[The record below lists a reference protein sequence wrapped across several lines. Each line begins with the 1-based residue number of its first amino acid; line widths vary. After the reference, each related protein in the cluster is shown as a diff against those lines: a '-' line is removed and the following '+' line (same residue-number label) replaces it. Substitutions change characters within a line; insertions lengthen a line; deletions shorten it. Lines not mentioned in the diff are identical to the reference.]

1 MRLLTILVLVTALFG
16 GYRWWQDRGEDEDL
30 SAIASPNGFVPV
42 EMPGGVPRN
51 VVLILAPPNCP
62 SEQAQRTEA
71 LASHLSREGIP
82 VRRDSGFSFDVADP
96 SAEQRAGIDR
106 AVKVFQQGAPAVFV
120 NGMAMSDPT
129 PTQAAAEYRR
139 TRLQGSP

>member
-1 MRLLTILVLVTALFG
+1 MRLLTILVLVAALFG
-16 GYRWWQDRGEDEDL
+16 AYRWWQDRGEGEDL

-62 SEQAQRTEA
+62 SEQAQRSEA

-106 AVKVFQQGAPAVFV
+106 AVEVFKRGAPAVYV
-120 NGMAMSDPT
+120 NGMGMSNPSAA
-129 PTQAAAEYRR
+129 QAIAEYRALR
-139 TRLQGSP
+139 TRR

>member
-1 MRLLTILVLVTALFG
+1 MRLLTILVLVAALFG
-16 GYRWWQDRGEDEDL
+16 AYRWWQDRDGEDL

-51 VVLILAPPNCP
+51 VVLVLAPPNCP
-62 SEQAQRTEA
+62 SEQAQRSEA

-82 VRRDSGFSFDVADP
+82 VRRDSGFSFDVANP

-129 PTQAAAEYRR
+129 PAQAAAEYRR
-139 TRLQGSP
+139 TKLQGQP

>member
-1 MRLLTILVLVTALFG
+1 MRLLTILVLVAALFG
-16 GYRWWQDRGEDEDL
+16 AYRWWQDRDGEDL

-51 VVLILAPPNCP
+51 VVLVLAPPNCP
-62 SEQAQRTEA
+62 SEQAQRSEA

-82 VRRDSGFSFDVADP
+82 VRRDSGFSFDVANP

-129 PTQAAAEYRR
+129 PAQAAAEYRR
-139 TRLQGSP
+139 TKLQRQP

>member
-1 MRLLTILVLVTALFG
+1 MRLLAILAMAAALFG
-16 GYRWWQDRGEDEDL
+16 GFRWWQDRGGEDL
-30 SAIASPNGFVPV
+30 PASAGPNGFVPV

-62 SEQAQRTEA
+62 SGQAQRSEA
-71 LASHLSREGIP
+71 LASHLAREGIP
-82 VRRDSGFSFDVADP
+82 VRRGSGFSFDVADP

-106 AVKVFQQGAPAVFV
+106 AVQVFQRGAPAVFV

-129 PTQAAAEYRR
+129 PAQAVAEYRR
-139 TRLQGSP
+139 TKL